1 MREYFRYFRFPFLA
15 LAILVV
21 ICGIGVFV
29 KKPDKTAYVRT
40 NSKCPEERVF
50 DKAEVL
56 SDEEEES
63 LRELIAEKEKAIGTD
78 IVIVTLNESLKEY
91 AREYDSEARYDEFV
105 MIYADNFY
113 DEHEYGFNK
122 PIGDGVLL
130 LDNIYRE
137 DDGKVYTWFSTCGKA
152 EDRYSPAMI
161 DRILDE
167 FYEYVD
173 SNPYRAYREF
183 VEHVARDMSPN
194 RTKVEIPWYVPIV
207 VAVVATVV
215 FILLNLSNRK
225 GRKTT
230 TQRSYINGG
239 QPHMRHKEDL
249 FIRKSVTKRKIE
261 TSSGGGSGSSGGGGH
276 HTSSSGASHG
286 GGGHSR

>member
-1 MREYFRYFRFPFLA
+1 MKEYFRYFRFPFLA

-40 NSKCPEERVF
+40 NVECPEERVF
-50 DKAEVL
+50 DKADVL

-152 EDRYSPAMI
+152 EDRYSSAMI

-173 SNPYRAYREF
+173 SNPYRAYKEF

-249 FIRKSVTKRKIE
+249 FIRKSVTQRKIE